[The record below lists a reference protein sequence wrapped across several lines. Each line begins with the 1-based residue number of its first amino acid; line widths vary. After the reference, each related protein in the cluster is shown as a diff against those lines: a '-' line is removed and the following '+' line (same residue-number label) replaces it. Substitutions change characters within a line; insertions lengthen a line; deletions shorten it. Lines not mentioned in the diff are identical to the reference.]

1 MRPLKFAL
9 PTLALIADVVRSMLK
24 TRVTLGNI
32 CFVLLNLIKR
42 FIFVMF
48 KLLHPPNVHTV
59 NIHIFSLVHQLRL
72 LLALTFAAFH
82 ARLVGVL
89 IYIFSG

>member
-9 PTLALIADVVRSMLK
+9 STLALIADVIRSMLK
-24 TRVTLGNI
+24 TRLTLGNI
-32 CFVLLNLIKR
+32 CLVLLNLVKR

-48 KLLHPPNVHTV
+48 KLLHPHNIYTV
-59 NIHIFSLVHQLRL
+59 NIDIFSLVRQLP

-82 ARLVGVL
+82 TRLVGVL
-89 IYIFSG
+89 ICIFNG